1 MATPLAT
8 YMEQKNIGD
17 AEFAALIGKDRSLVN
32 RLRRGD
38 VRPTLEVAARIEDVT
53 DGDVPMQ
60 AWVEQTS
67 TEPPSTAKD
76 STPTGVEDV
85 VFPMGKADT
94 GPASSEQAA

>member
-1 MATPLAT
+1 
-8 YMEQKNIGD
+8 MEQKNIGD

-76 STPTGVEDV
+76 STPTGAEDV